1 MALLTSILRRSKTEG
16 DGGEGLKEEE
26 DGEGGEVDE
35 RLEEE
40 DLKLVG
46 RGEGGGSG
54 TKLTGFFSKT
64 WKGF

>member
-16 DGGEGLKEEE
+16 YGGEGLKEKEN
-26 DGEGGEVDE
+26 GEGEEVNE
-35 RLEEE
+35 RLEKE

>member
-1 MALLTSILRRSKTEG
+1 M
-16 DGGEGLKEEE
+16 KEEE

-46 RGEGGGSG
+46 GGEGGGSG

-64 WKGF
+64 